1 VPFLLVGG
9 RLQASPVT
17 VQRGSRAIDGSDGP
31 ALITASVASACC
43 VRRRDEDDRLGKKL
57 YVGNLPFSASEDE
70 IRELFE
76 RHGAVDK
83 VSVITD
89 RETGRPRGFA
99 FVEMGEGANADA
111 AIQALD
117 GRDFGGRSL
126 RVNEAQDRRGGGG
139 GGGGGG
145 RGGYGGGGG
154 GRGGYGGGG
163 GGGGYGGGGGGGR
176 GRY

>member
-1 VPFLLVGG
+1 VSFLLVGSW
-9 RLQASPVT
+9 LQAGLAALQSV
-17 VQRGSRAIDGSDGP
+17 SRAIDGSDGP

-57 YVGNLPFSASEDE
+57 YVGNLPFTASEDE

-145 RGGYGGGGG
+145 YGGGGG
-154 GRGGYGGGG
+154 GRGG
-163 GGGGYGGGGGGGR
+163 GGGGYGGGGGGRGGGGGGG